1 MFYNS
6 IFQVKPVL
14 MVVYLIRPKISQQ
27 PAVVE
32 LVTNLNQSQVKSQ
45 NQKISMMTTR
55 VLSLLGSFSVLA
67 NRLVLMI

>member
-67 NRLVLMI
+67 NRSVMM